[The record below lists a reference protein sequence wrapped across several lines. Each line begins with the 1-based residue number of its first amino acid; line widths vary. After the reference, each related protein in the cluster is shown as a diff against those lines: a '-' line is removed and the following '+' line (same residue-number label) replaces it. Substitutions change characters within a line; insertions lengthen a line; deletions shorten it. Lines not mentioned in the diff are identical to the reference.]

1 MSDVHWLTNAV
12 KSLSTPSFLIL
23 YITFYL
29 KQLHI
34 YSICF
39 GLSECKTHHLKL
51 VFIHIRFILC
61 SVVELSRSHLGGKQS
76 SHTLGHKLKYSDTL
90 SFLLTKAVPLGP
102 LL

>member
-23 YITFYL
+23 Y
-29 KQLHI
+29 
-34 YSICF
+34 F

-61 SVVELSRSHLGGKQS
+61 SVVELSRSYLGGKQS

>member
-61 SVVELSRSHLGGKQS
+61 SKQS